1 MSDRYPRLGQAR
13 VQVGKSMPMRGEAG
27 AATVFTA
34 LALAALLGMT
44 VLVGQVGAG
53 VVARHRAQA
62 AADLA
67 ALAAAGALVYG
78 EGDACKEGG
87 EVARRMRMTIRGCEV
102 VEWDVVVT
110 VEGKVPMGLLG
121 DRTVRA
127 LARAGPVEEQR

>member
-1 MSDRYPRLGQAR
+1 G
-13 VQVGKSMPMRGEAG
+13 GGEAG
-27 AATVFTA
+27 GATVFAA
-34 LALAALLGMT
+34 LALAGLLGLT

-78 EGDACKEGG
+78 ASDACAEGG
-87 EVARRMRMTIRGCEV
+87 DIARRMLMTIRACEV
-102 VEWDVVVT
+102 AEWDVVVT

-127 LARAGPVEEQR
+127 MARAGPVEERA

>member
-1 MSDRYPRLGQAR
+1 MQGTGAAGR
-13 VQVGKSMPMRGEAG
+13 VRGGGEAG
-27 AATVFTA
+27 GATVFAA
-34 LALAALLGMT
+34 LALAGLLGLT

-78 EGDACKEGG
+78 ASDACAEGG
-87 EVARRMRMTIRGCEV
+87 DIARRMLMTIRACEV
-102 VEWDVVVT
+102 AEWDVVVT

-127 LARAGPVEEQR
+127 MARAGPVEERA

>member
-1 MSDRYPRLGQAR
+1 
-13 VQVGKSMPMRGEAG
+13 MRGEAG
-27 AATVFTA
+27 VATVFAT
-34 LALAALLGMT
+34 LALAGLLVLT

-67 ALAAAGALVYG
+67 ALAAAGALVHG
-78 EGDACKEGG
+78 AAQACTEGG
-87 EVARRMRMTIRGCEV
+87 EIARRMRMTIRGCEV
-102 VEWDVVVT
+102 AEWDVVVT

-127 LARAGPVEEQR
+127 MARAGPVEEQQ

>member
-1 MSDRYPRLGQAR
+1 MSGREPRFRAGRAR
-13 VQVGKSMPMRGEAG
+13 APQSLRGEAG
-27 AATVFTA
+27 AATVFAA
-34 LALAALLGMT
+34 LALAGLLGLT
-44 VLVGQVGAG
+44 VLVGQVGAA

-78 EGDACKEGG
+78 AAEACAEGG
-87 EVARRMRMTIRGCEV
+87 EIARRMRMTIRGCEV
-102 VEWDVVVT
+102 AEWDVVVT

-127 LARAGPVEEQR
+127 RARAGPVEELP